1 MEKKELK
8 DLSKNYLRPG
18 RRFARLFQMKL
29 IGMDPG
35 FLFYDPETQQSL
47 DLPAWFVRRAC
58 NFLVG
63 VKAPPPYK
71 KTVPK
76 SPESLSLCIWVW
88 LLVLQVSKRSPI
100 KRPMFKIFY

>member
-29 IGMDPG
+29 IGTDPG

-58 NFLVG
+58 TFLVG

-76 SPESLSLCIWVW
+76 SPESLSLHMS
-88 LLVLQVSKRSPI
+88 LAFGAAS
-100 KRPMFKIFY
+100 FKKKSNKKTNA

>member
-18 RRFARLFQMKL
+18 RRFARLFQLKL

-71 KTVPK
+71 KTVSK
-76 SPESLSLCIWVW
+76 SSESPYLQMSLDFGATS
-88 LLVLQVSKRSPI
+88 LKRKKSQ
-100 KRPMFKIFY
+100 KKAKV

>member
-1 MEKKELK
+1 MNKKELSALNK
-8 DLSKNYLRPG
+8 DYLKPG

-29 IGMDPG
+29 VGMDPG

-71 KTVPK
+71 KAPV
-76 SPESLSLCIWVW
+76 
-88 LLVLQVSKRSPI
+88 
-100 KRPMFKIFY
+100 KRPEDIYLLLSQAFGSINLKKNKAKKKICI

>member
-8 DLSKNYLRPG
+8 DLNKNYLKPG

-58 NFLVG
+58 TFLVG
-63 VKAPPPYK
+63 VKAPPQYK
-71 KTVPK
+71 KT
-76 SPESLSLCIWVW
+76 I
-88 LLVLQVSKRSPI
+88 Q
-100 KRPMFKIFY
+100 KRPGDLYLLMASAFGAASLKKESKKKINV